1 MVLVALQD
9 VYKDYIMVKT
19 RVPVLKGI
27 GLQLAAGEMVCLMGP
42 SGSGKTTILN
52 IIGGIDFADKGRVSV
67 YNQDLE
73 VMSDKRLSGF
83 RNKTLG
89 FIFQYFNLI
98 PVLTAFENIEYPLVL
113 QGIEKKERRRR
124 VEAMLEAVGLPAV
137 KNHRPDEL
145 SGGQRQRVAI
155 GRALVT
161 RPKLVI
167 ADEPT
172 GNLDHKTGRAIME
185 LMKEMNEKN
194 RTTFIFATHDPMVS
208 AYTSR
213 ILHLLDGAIVKE
225 EKP

>member
-1 MVLVALQD
+1 
-9 VYKDYIMVKT
+9 MVKT

-27 GLQLAAGEMVCLMGP
+27 NLQLAAGEMVCLMGP

-52 IIGGIDFADKGRVSV
+52 IIGGIDFADRGKVSV

-73 VMSDKRLSGF
+73 AMGDKRLLEF

-113 QGIEKKERRRR
+113 QGIGKKERRRR
-124 VEAMLEAVGLPAV
+124 VEAMLEAVGLSAV

-172 GNLDHKTGRAIME
+172 GNLDQATGKAVME
-185 LMKEMNEKN
+185 LMKEINEKQK
-194 RTTFIFATHDPMVS
+194 TTFIFATHDPMVS
-208 AYTSR
+208 SYTHR
-213 ILHLLDGAIVKE
+213 ILYLLDGSLVKE
-225 EKP
+225 EKL